1 MKKLLS
7 IDEIREQVDHK
18 QQQQQQ
24 RKQPEKTFRG
34 VLGFQPKLSLG
45 VIIGSMMSLDLAFI
59 MWIMSWIQMKWIW
72 IWVKK
77 RGDEWEMSKIVDWC
91 PICGKPIFIYENQAF
106 KRQFIERIEKDQS
119 SKILADDDKRYV
131 FDSYQ
136 WLIIFRKQKSVYG
149 SCNNTFFSF
158 FYCN

>member
-59 MWIMSWIQMKWIW
+59 LWIMS
-72 IWVKK
+72 
-77 RGDEWEMSKIVDWC
+77 
-91 PICGKPIFIYENQAF
+91 
-106 KRQFIERIEKDQS
+106 
-119 SKILADDDKRYV
+119 
-131 FDSYQ
+131 
-136 WLIIFRKQKSVYG
+136 
-149 SCNNTFFSF
+149 
-158 FYCN
+158 

>member
-18 QQQQQQ
+18 QQQQQQQ

-59 MWIMSWIQMKWIW
+59 LWIMS
-72 IWVKK
+72 
-77 RGDEWEMSKIVDWC
+77 
-91 PICGKPIFIYENQAF
+91 
-106 KRQFIERIEKDQS
+106 
-119 SKILADDDKRYV
+119 
-131 FDSYQ
+131 
-136 WLIIFRKQKSVYG
+136 
-149 SCNNTFFSF
+149 
-158 FYCN
+158 